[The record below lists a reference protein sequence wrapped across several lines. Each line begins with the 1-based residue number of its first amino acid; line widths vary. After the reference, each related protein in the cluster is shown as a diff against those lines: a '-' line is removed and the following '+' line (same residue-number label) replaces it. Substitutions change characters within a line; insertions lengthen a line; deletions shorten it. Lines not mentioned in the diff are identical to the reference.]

1 MKFVK
6 SRYKKFTELA
16 SQQKIINEVEFSF
29 DKMVELL
36 GTYIDKVPTAVEMK
50 LPKLGKLPKLNKVGS

>member
-36 GTYIDKVPTAVEMK
+36 GTYIDKANCSRNETT
-50 LPKLGKLPKLNKVGS
+50 KVR